1 MKKINKKELHEL
13 FVQLKNKNKN
23 ENAYNKLY
31 ENYYSLVYGI
41 VFSIIKNKE
50 DSEDVS
56 HEIFTKIY
64 KLPVDKLPS
73 DSEASWMY
81 TVSKNESFLYLRKSK
96 PNICLDE
103 VYEIPSD
110 SSDIDGVIDSE
121 FYNKIMSGLKE
132 DEKMIVSLKVLSGFP
147 FQKIA
152 QIMNIPMGTV
162 QWKYYKSINS
172 LKISIESL
180 AGAAISFL
188 IVLTSGGLWKKEK
201 YINSEKN
208 NGDKKD
214 IQIDSSQKAE
224 TSTMDKLGKSEMTN
238 CEEKIHNVD
247 GVKTGEEKEIIEVS
261 DGQTPQIAKNLN
273 TVQAVFS
280 GIGIVLL
287 IFFVIFFKKYQQKLK
302 RK

>member
-13 FVQLKNKNKN
+13 FVELKNKNQD
-23 ENAYNKLY
+23 AYNKLY

-56 HEIFTKIY
+56 HEIFTKVY

-73 DSEASWMY
+73 NNEASWLY

-96 PNICLDE
+96 PNISLDE

-110 SSDIDGVIDSE
+110 SNDIDVVIDSE
-121 FYNKIMSGLKE
+121 FYNKIMSGLEE
-132 DEKMIVSLKVLSGFP
+132 DEKMIVSLKVLSGFT

-162 QWKYYKSINS
+162 QWKYYKAINS
-172 LKISIESL
+172 LKISIGSL
-180 AGAAISFL
+180 AGAVISFL
-188 IVLTSGGLWKKEK
+188 IVLASGGLWKKEK
-201 YINSEKN
+201 YLNKNDN
-208 NGDKKD
+208 NGNENNTQSNLK
-214 IQIDSSQKAE
+214 QNAE
-224 TSTMDKLGKSEMTN
+224 ASTNENLVKSEMLSNDEKTN
-238 CEEKIHNVD
+238 EVDVPKADEK
-247 GVKTGEEKEIIEVS
+247 KEIIEIPAS
-261 DGQTPQIAKNLN
+261 QSQQIVKNMN
-273 TVQAVFS
+273 AVQVAFS
-280 GIGIVLL
+280 SIGIVLL
-287 IFFVIFFKKYQQKLK
+287 IIFVIFFKKYQQKLK